1 MAERRRLSSLDL
13 VPEHARDDIIWALG
27 ELNQRTRTQAD
38 ILFELN
44 DRLVTKGVDPVSAS
58 AFSRANVR
66 LRKRAMQIS
75 ERRSMY
81 AGLAEQLSP
90 EEIGKNDIVLAEFLK
105 TLIDELLDDGDLSPK
120 NAMELA
126 RAYHT
131 TVMAQRASAEHLRQ
145 SEAAARE
152 KLVKSAEAAIDAVG
166 KTGRPIDGPE
176 ILRLIRQSYGM
187 DG

>member
-1 MAERRRLSSLDL
+1 MAERRRLNSLDL

-27 ELNQRTRTQAD
+27 ELNQRTRIQAD
-38 ILFELN
+38 ILVELN
-44 DRLVTKGVDPVSAS
+44 ERLAQKGVDQISAS

-131 TVMAQRASAEHLRQ
+131 TVMAQRASAEHQRQ
-145 SEAAARE
+145 SEETARA
-152 KLVKSAEAAIDAVG
+152 KLVKSAEAAIDAVEQS
-166 KTGRPIDGPE
+166 GRKVDGAE
-176 ILRLIRQSYGM
+176 ILRMIREAYGTA
-187 DG
+187 